1 MSVFLS
7 GAKSRDWQPD
17 EISQAVGD
25 KRYGT
30 PWSWRGLT
38 RVCLGNLVKGQVTV
52 TRYYLLRRPKLII
65 DFEPAPI
72 TGVKLFCE
80 EKRRWAQNKGI
91 VYVLIFLREKLTVD
105 QLKAR
110 IDEETASM
118 HRRAEERRLAE
129 VVTSHPTPDRGTW
142 RPQFEDPRVVEYIEQ
157 ETLTRFAAE
166 ETVAVPEARSEA
178 AHVHTS
184 IAVPRAAGMREP
196 CASISK
202 LILEEFPQMASP
214 FIGGCVRITVVQ
226 NGYASLPV
234 ELFKERNQGSGILV
248 GDGAVL
254 QLLGHA
260 CQSG

>member
-166 ETVAVPEARSEA
+166 ETVGKRYFGKQKWHRLRYHRQMVEEEVRRRIDDGSLGFEF
-178 AHVHTS
+178 
-184 IAVPRAAGMREP
+184 RYREFES
-196 CASISK
+196 A
-202 LILEEFPQMASP
+202 
-214 FIGGCVRITVVQ
+214 
-226 NGYASLPV
+226 
-234 ELFKERNQGSGILV
+234 ERGRGV
-248 GDGAVL
+248 G
-254 QLLGHA
+254 
-260 CQSG
+260 